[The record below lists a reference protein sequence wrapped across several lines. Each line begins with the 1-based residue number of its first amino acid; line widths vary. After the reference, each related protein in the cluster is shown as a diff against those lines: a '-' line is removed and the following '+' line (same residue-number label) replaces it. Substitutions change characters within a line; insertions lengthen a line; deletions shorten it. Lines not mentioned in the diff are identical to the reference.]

1 MVINM
6 IYICILL
13 IIIMIAL
20 IICMIYKEKQIK
32 QISQQVN
39 AILFQQ
45 KDIYIP
51 YYKEGTLSFL
61 ESEIVKLVNR
71 LSEQNRLLLE
81 DKIILKQSLEDI
93 SHQMKTPLTS
103 LNLVHERLK
112 MTEGTDK
119 KKLLKEQQLLL
130 DKIEWLVIT
139 LLKIAQID
147 SNTVTFQKENISQK
161 ELYIKLVKPFEI
173 QLELKDISIELEADQ
188 TYIEDIDI
196 LWTLEALSNIF
207 KNCIEH
213 TEQGG
218 NIKIMMNNNP
228 LYSEIIIQDNGNGI
242 DSEDLIHLFERF
254 YKGKNATQQS
264 VGIGLSLSHMIIE
277 KQNGTIAVENTYP
290 GAKFT
295 IHFYKEVI

>member
-1 MVINM
+1 M

-13 IIIMIAL
+13 TIIIIAL

>member
-1 MVINM
+1 
-6 IYICILL
+6 
-13 IIIMIAL
+13 
-20 IICMIYKEKQIK
+20 MIYKEKQIK

-71 LSEQNRLLLE
+71 LSEQNRLL
-81 DKIILKQSLEDI
+81 LEDI

>member
-1 MVINM
+1 M

-173 QLELKDISIELEADQ
+173 QLELKDISIESEADQ

>member
-1 MVINM
+1 M

-119 KKLLKEQQLLL
+119 KKLLKEPQLLL

>member
-1 MVINM
+1 M

-228 LYSEIIIQDNGNGI
+228 LYSEIIIKDNRN
-242 DSEDLIHLFERF
+242 
-254 YKGKNATQQS
+254 
-264 VGIGLSLSHMIIE
+264 
-277 KQNGTIAVENTYP
+277 
-290 GAKFT
+290 
-295 IHFYKEVI
+295 

>member
-1 MVINM
+1 M

-13 IIIMIAL
+13 IIIIIVMI
-20 IICMIYKEKQIK
+20 IWMIYKERQIK

-45 KDIYIP
+45 KDVYIP

-81 DKIILKQSLEDI
+81 DKIVLKQSLEDI

-112 MTEGTDK
+112 ITEGVEK

-130 DKIEWLVIT
+130 EKIEWLVIT

-147 SNTVTFQKENISQK
+147 SNTVIFQKENISQK
-161 ELYIKLVKPFEI
+161 ELYNKLVKPFEI
-173 QLELKDISIELEADQ
+173 QLELKDISIEFQTDQ
-188 TYIEDIDI
+188 TYIENIDI

-213 TEQGG
+213 IEKGG
-218 NIKIMMNNNP
+218 HINIIMSSNP
-228 LYSEIIIQDNGNGI
+228 LYNEIIIQDNGNGI
-242 DSEDLIHLFERF
+242 HSEDLMHLFERF

>member
-1 MVINM
+1 
-6 IYICILL
+6 
-13 IIIMIAL
+13 MIAL

-139 LLKIAQID
+139 LLKIVQID

>member
-1 MVINM
+1 M

-13 IIIMIAL
+13 IIIIIAL

-112 MTEGTDK
+112 MAEGTEK

-188 TYIEDIDI
+188 TYIENIDI

-218 NIKIMMNNNP
+218 NIKIIMNNNP

>member
-1 MVINM
+1 M

-71 LSEQNRLLLE
+71 LSEHNRLLLE

-218 NIKIMMNNNP
+218 NIKIIMNNNP

>member
-1 MVINM
+1 M

-173 QLELKDISIELEADQ
+173 QLEADQ

>member
-1 MVINM
+1 M
-6 IYICILL
+6 IYICIVL
-13 IIIMIAL
+13 IIIILVMI
-20 IICMIYKEKQIK
+20 IWMIYKERQIK

-45 KDIYIP
+45 KDVYIP

-81 DKIILKQSLEDI
+81 DKIVLKQSLEDI

-112 MTEGTDK
+112 ITEGVEK

-130 DKIEWLVIT
+130 EKIEWLVIT

-147 SNTVTFQKENISQK
+147 SNTVIFQKENISQK
-161 ELYIKLVKPFEI
+161 ELYNKLVKPFEI
-173 QLELKDISIELEADQ
+173 QLELKDISIEFQTDQ
-188 TYIEDIDI
+188 TYIENIDI

-213 TEQGG
+213 IEKGG
-218 NIKIMMNNNP
+218 HINIIMSSNP
-228 LYSEIIIQDNGNGI
+228 LYNEIIIQDNGNGI
-242 DSEDLIHLFERF
+242 HSEDLMHLFERF

>member
-1 MVINM
+1 
-6 IYICILL
+6 
-13 IIIMIAL
+13 
-20 IICMIYKEKQIK
+20 MIYKERQIK

>member
-1 MVINM
+1 M

-61 ESEIVKLVNR
+61 ESEIVKLVTR

>member
-1 MVINM
+1 M
-6 IYICILL
+6 IYICIVL
-13 IIIMIAL
+13 IIIIIVMI
-20 IICMIYKEKQIK
+20 IWMIYKERQIK

-45 KDIYIP
+45 KDVYIP

-81 DKIILKQSLEDI
+81 DKIVLKQSLEDI
-93 SHQMKTPLTS
+93 SHQTKTPLTS

-112 MTEGTDK
+112 ITEGVEK

-130 DKIEWLVIT
+130 EKIEWLVIT

-147 SNTVTFQKENISQK
+147 SNTVIFQKENISQK
-161 ELYIKLVKPFEI
+161 ELYNKLVKPFEI
-173 QLELKDISIELEADQ
+173 QLELKDISIEFQTDQ
-188 TYIEDIDI
+188 TYIENIDI

-213 TEQGG
+213 IEKGG
-218 NIKIMMNNNP
+218 HINIIMSSNP
-228 LYSEIIIQDNGNGI
+228 LYNEIIIQDNGNGI
-242 DSEDLIHLFERF
+242 HSEDLMHLFERF

>member
-1 MVINM
+1 M

-254 YKGKNATQQS
+254 YKGQNATQQS

>member
-1 MVINM
+1 M
-6 IYICILL
+6 IYICIVL
-13 IIIMIAL
+13 IIIIIVMI
-20 IICMIYKEKQIK
+20 IWMIYKERQIK

-45 KDIYIP
+45 KDVYIP

-81 DKIILKQSLEDI
+81 DKIVLKQSLEDI

-112 MTEGTDK
+112 ITEGVEK

-147 SNTVTFQKENISQK
+147 SNTVIFQKENISQK
-161 ELYIKLVKPFEI
+161 ELYNKLVKPFEI
-173 QLELKDISIELEADQ
+173 QLELKDISIEFQTDQ
-188 TYIEDIDI
+188 TYIENIDI

-213 TEQGG
+213 IEKGG
-218 NIKIMMNNNP
+218 HINIIMSSNP
-228 LYSEIIIQDNGNGI
+228 LYNEIIIQDNGNGI
-242 DSEDLIHLFERF
+242 HSEDLMHLFERF

>member
-1 MVINM
+1 M

-130 DKIEWLVIT
+130 EKIEWLVIT

-147 SNTVTFQKENISQK
+147 SNTVIFQKENISQK
-161 ELYIKLVKPFEI
+161 ELYNKLVKPFEI
-173 QLELKDISIELEADQ
+173 QLELKDISIEFQTDQ
-188 TYIEDIDI
+188 TYIENIDI

-213 TEQGG
+213 IEKGG
-218 NIKIMMNNNP
+218 HINIIMSSNP
-228 LYSEIIIQDNGNGI
+228 LYNEIIIQDNGNGI
-242 DSEDLIHLFERF
+242 HSEDLMHLFERF

>member
-1 MVINM
+1 
-6 IYICILL
+6 
-13 IIIMIAL
+13 
-20 IICMIYKEKQIK
+20 MIYKEKQIK

-112 MTEGTDK
+112 MAEGTEK

-173 QLELKDISIELEADQ
+173 QLELKDISIELEDDQ

>member
-1 MVINM
+1 M

-13 IIIMIAL
+13 TIISIAL

>member
-1 MVINM
+1 M

-112 MTEGTDK
+112 MAEGTEK

>member
-1 MVINM
+1 
-6 IYICILL
+6 
-13 IIIMIAL
+13 
-20 IICMIYKEKQIK
+20 
-32 QISQQVN
+32 
-39 AILFQQ
+39 
-45 KDIYIP
+45 
-51 YYKEGTLSFL
+51 
-61 ESEIVKLVNR
+61 
-71 LSEQNRLLLE
+71 
-81 DKIILKQSLEDI
+81 
-93 SHQMKTPLTS
+93 MKTPLTS

-173 QLELKDISIELEADQ
+173 QLELKDIYIELEADQ

>member
-1 MVINM
+1 M
-6 IYICILL
+6 L
-13 IIIMIAL
+13 IIIIIAL

-188 TYIEDIDI
+188 TYIENIDI

-218 NIKIMMNNNP
+218 NIKITMNNNP

>member
-1 MVINM
+1 M

-277 KQNGTIAVENTYP
+277 KQNGTIAVENTFP

>member
-1 MVINM
+1 M

-173 QLELKDISIELEADQ
+173 QLELKDISFELEADQ

>member
-1 MVINM
+1 M

-13 IIIMIAL
+13 IIIIIAL
-20 IICMIYKEKQIK
+20 IIYMIYKEKQIK

-218 NIKIMMNNNP
+218 NIKIIMNNNP

-277 KQNGTIAVENTYP
+277 KQNGTISVENTYP

>member
-1 MVINM
+1 
-6 IYICILL
+6 
-13 IIIMIAL
+13 
-20 IICMIYKEKQIK
+20 MIYKERQIK

-45 KDIYIP
+45 KDVYIP

-81 DKIILKQSLEDI
+81 DKIVLKQSLEDI

-112 MTEGTDK
+112 ITEGVEK

-130 DKIEWLVIT
+130 EKIEWLVIT

-147 SNTVTFQKENISQK
+147 SNTVIFQKENISQK
-161 ELYIKLVKPFEI
+161 ELYNKLVKPFEI
-173 QLELKDISIELEADQ
+173 QLELKDISIEFQTEQ
-188 TYIEDIDI
+188 TYIENIDI

-213 TEQGG
+213 IEKGG
-218 NIKIMMNNNP
+218 HINIIMSSNP
-228 LYSEIIIQDNGNGI
+228 LYNEIIIQDNGNGI
-242 DSEDLIHLFERF
+242 HSEDLMHLFERF

>member
-1 MVINM
+1 M

-13 IIIMIAL
+13 TIIMIAL

-188 TYIEDIDI
+188 TYIENIDI

-218 NIKIMMNNNP
+218 NIKIIMNNNP

>member
-1 MVINM
+1 
-6 IYICILL
+6 
-13 IIIMIAL
+13 
-20 IICMIYKEKQIK
+20 MIYKERQIK

-45 KDIYIP
+45 KDVYIP

>member
-1 MVINM
+1 
-6 IYICILL
+6 
-13 IIIMIAL
+13 
-20 IICMIYKEKQIK
+20 MIYKERQIK

-45 KDIYIP
+45 KDVYIP

-81 DKIILKQSLEDI
+81 DKIVLKQSLEDI

-112 MTEGTDK
+112 ITEGVEK

-130 DKIEWLVIT
+130 EKIEWLVIT

-147 SNTVTFQKENISQK
+147 SNTVIFQKENISQK
-161 ELYIKLVKPFEI
+161 ELYNKLVKPFEI
-173 QLELKDISIELEADQ
+173 QLELKDISIEFQTDQ
-188 TYIEDIDI
+188 TYIENIDI

-213 TEQGG
+213 IEKGG
-218 NIKIMMNNNP
+218 HINIIMSSNP
-228 LYSEIIIQDNGNGI
+228 LYNEIIIQDNGNGI
-242 DSEDLIHLFERF
+242 HSEDLMHLFERF

-264 VGIGLSLSHMIIE
+264 VGIGLSLSHMIIK

>member
-1 MVINM
+1 M
-6 IYICILL
+6 IYICIVL
-13 IIIMIAL
+13 IIIIIVMI
-20 IICMIYKEKQIK
+20 IWMIYKERQIK

-45 KDIYIP
+45 KDVYIP

-81 DKIILKQSLEDI
+81 DKIVLKQSLEDI

-112 MTEGTDK
+112 ITEGVEK

-130 DKIEWLVIT
+130 EKIEWLVIT

-147 SNTVTFQKENISQK
+147 SNTVIFQKENISQK
-161 ELYIKLVKPFEI
+161 ELYNKLVKPFEI
-173 QLELKDISIELEADQ
+173 QLELKDISIEFQTDQ
-188 TYIEDIDI
+188 TYIENIDI

-213 TEQGG
+213 IEKGG
-218 NIKIMMNNNP
+218 HINIIMSSNP
-228 LYSEIIIQDNGNGI
+228 LYNEIIIQDNGNGI
-242 DSEDLIHLFERF
+242 HSEDLIHLFERF

>member
-1 MVINM
+1 M

-51 YYKEGTLSFL
+51 FYKEGTLSFL

-112 MTEGTDK
+112 MAEGTEK

-218 NIKIMMNNNP
+218 NIKIIMNNNP